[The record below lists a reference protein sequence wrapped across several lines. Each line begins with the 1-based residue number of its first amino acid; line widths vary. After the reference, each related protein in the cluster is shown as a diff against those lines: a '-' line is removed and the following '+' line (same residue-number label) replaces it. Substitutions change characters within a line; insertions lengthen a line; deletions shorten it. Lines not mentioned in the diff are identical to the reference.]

1 MGIMAARLIACT
13 AAGIGLVALLAGGP
27 PASAQVAAPAGRNIA
42 PAYEGWEKN
51 PDGSFNLVF
60 GYFNR
65 NWEQRFDI
73 PVGPDNSIEPGGPDQ
88 GQPTHFYPQRNRFL
102 FKIRVP
108 ADFGDKELVWT
119 LTSAGETE
127 RAYATLLIDYF
138 IDDVVVMNNKGAG
151 GAGGGGY
158 GLLGNQAPVLRVDSE
173 PTRKVAVGEPLH
185 LSAVATD
192 DGIPKPRGLPILPPR
207 FQNTTPD
214 SATGLWLSW
223 FVYRGLGRDV
233 TFDPP
238 QIDVWEDLRDGGN
251 SYWSPGWSAPPAP
264 PDNRWEA
271 TATFDAPGTY
281 LLRAWADDGALMAY
295 EDITVTVTGG
305 AAQDQQ

>member
-1 MGIMAARLIACT
+1 MAARLFACT
-13 AAGIGLVALLAGGP
+13 LAAVGLATLVAGGP
-27 PASAQVAAPAGRNIA
+27 AASAQVATPSGLNIA

-73 PVGPDNSIEPGGPDQ
+73 PVGPDNNIQPGGPDQ

-119 LTSAGETE
+119 LTSAGQTE
-127 RAYATLLIDYF
+127 RAYATLLTDYF

-158 GLLGNQAPVLRVDSE
+158 GLIGNEAPVLRVAGE
-173 PTRKVAVGEPLH
+173 PRREVAVGEPVR

-192 DGIPKPRGLPILPPR
+192 DGVPRPRGLPILPPSL
-207 FQNTTPD
+207 QNTTPD
-214 SATGLWLSW
+214 SAAGLWLSW
-223 FVYRGLGRDV
+223 FVYRGAGRDV
-233 TFDPP
+233 TFEPQ

-264 PDNRWEA
+264 PGNRWEA

-281 LLRAWADDGALMAY
+281 VLRAWADDGALMSY
-295 EDITVTVTGG
+295 EDVTVVVAGG
-305 AAQDQQ
+305 AAGQQQ

>member
-1 MGIMAARLIACT
+1 MAARLFAC
-13 AAGIGLVALLAGGP
+13 ALAGAGLVALMAGGP
-27 PASAQVAAPAGRNIA
+27 SAAAQVATPAGLNIA

-51 PDGSFNLVF
+51 ADGSFNLVF

-73 PVGPDNSIEPGGPDQ
+73 PVGPGNSIEPGGPDQ

-119 LTSAGETE
+119 LTSNGMTE
-127 RAYATLLIDYF
+127 RAYATLLTDYF
-138 IDDVVVMNNKGAG
+138 IDDVVIMNNKGAG

-158 GLLGNQAPVLRVDSE
+158 GLAGNQAPALRVGGE
-173 PTRKVAVGEPLH
+173 TTRRVAVGEPLS

-192 DGIPKPRGLPILPPR
+192 DGIPKPRALPILPPAL
-207 FQNTTPD
+207 QNTTPD
-214 SATGLWLSW
+214 SAAGLWLTW
-223 FVYRGLGRDV
+223 FVYRGQGHDV
-233 TFDPP
+233 RFDPQ

-264 PDNRWEA
+264 PGNRWEA

-281 LLRAWADDGALMAY
+281 VLRAWADDGALMSY
-295 EDITVTVTGG
+295 QDVTVVVAGG
-305 AAQDQQ
+305 AVQEQQ